1 MNLSERLRRLEE
13 RLGNRPQAG
22 AFRLDNGE
30 VFQVECDPI
39 SYLIQHGVETPRVRI
54 VGLKRPTGATE
65 PITESIYETIDQ
77 LIREPGE

>member
-30 VFQVECDPI
+30 VFQVECDPM
-39 SYLIQHGVETPRVRI
+39 SYLIRHDVETARGRI

-65 PITESIYETIDQ
+65 PIMEAIYVAIGQ
-77 LIREPGE
+77 